1 MRESVSDFSG
11 SLYIQTTWVRT
22 RILLDPTNGKK
33 WTNKRRLASH
43 EYAMLSKTIPF

>member
-22 RILLDPTNGKK
+22 QILLDTTNGKK
-33 WTNKRRLASH
+33 WTNKRTPASH
-43 EYAMLSKTIPF
+43 GYATLSKAIPF